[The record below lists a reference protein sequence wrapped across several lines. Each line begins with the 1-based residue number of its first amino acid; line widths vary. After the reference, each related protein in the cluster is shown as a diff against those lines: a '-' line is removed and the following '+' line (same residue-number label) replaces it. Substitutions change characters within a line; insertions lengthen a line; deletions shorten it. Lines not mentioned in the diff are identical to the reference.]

1 VAQGAVELSAPRVDL
16 RAVAPPVEWGV
27 RIDDV
32 AVERAATALSARP
45 LPDVSEGIATLP
57 HDWPVPAWVTFHT
70 LVMSVMA
77 CLWAPD
83 GAEQWTTDI
92 DGVTYTDAPALFGAF
107 RRGLRL
113 EGDDVDLRPLLDFTT
128 EDAAHLFRG
137 HGTFQL
143 IPERAA
149 MLRAVARH
157 LTDEWQGR
165 FVDAVAS
172 VDHDAE
178 AFVELLMA
186 RVPGYDDIAITDR
199 GALPFAK
206 LPRLATAMI
215 SQRVPMTGMDDFPV
229 YPDYMIPKVFRHWGV
244 FVYDPELAAAV
255 DARRLVPADSPWE
268 HGLRWAT
275 VYGGERLRAAMT
287 RAGRAVTGPQLDYA
301 LWHEGV
307 LGPDADAMGEHHRT
321 ITMRY

>member
-1 VAQGAVELSAPRVDL
+1 VRDVVDL
-16 RAVAPPVEWGV
+16 RATPPPAEWGV
-27 RIDDV
+27 RIDDDAV
-32 AVERAATALSARP
+32 ARAAEVLAARE
-45 LPDVSEGIATLP
+45 LPSVSDGIATMP
-57 HDWPVPAWVTFHT
+57 HSWPTPAWVTFHT
-70 LVMSVMA
+70 LVMSVMC
-77 CLWAPD
+77 CLWAPEGD
-83 GAEQWTTDI
+83 EQWTTDI

-107 RRGLRL
+107 RRGLVL
-113 EGDDVDLRPLLDFTT
+113 DGDDVDLRPLLDFSTA
-128 EDAAHLFRG
+128 DAESLFAG

-149 MLRAVARH
+149 MLRAVAATIVGR
-157 LTDEWQGR
+157 WGGR
-165 FVDAVAS
+165 FVDALAE

-178 AFVELLMA
+178 AFVQLLMTN
-186 RVPGYDDIAITDR
+186 VPGYDDVALTDR

-215 SQRVPMTGMDDFPV
+215 SQRVPLTGMDDFPV

-244 FVYDPELAAAV
+244 FVYDADLAATI

-275 VYGGERLRAAMT
+275 VHGGERLRSAIAA
-287 RAGRAVTGPQLDYA
+287 AGRSVTGPELDYA
-301 LWHEGV
+301 LWYEGV
-307 LGPDADAMGEHHRT
+307 LGPDADHMGEHHRT